1 MHFEL
6 HKSEALNRQR
16 YWLSSNEITD
26 LLVDTRACFCG
37 NGASAVSMVKC
48 EASSMGRKRNG
59 RAQSVHAFHGAIACG
74 VTKGIHL
81 FCLRSHLLGTS

>member
-26 LLVDTRACFCG
+26 VMICLLLWEWSISSQHGKVRG
-37 NGASAVSMVKC
+37 LLHGA
-48 EASSMGRKRNG
+48 EEDGRE
-59 RAQSVHAFHGAIACG
+59 QSVHAFHGAIACG

>member
-26 LLVDTRACFCG
+26 LLVDKSKLLWES
-37 NGASAVSMVKC
+37 SAVSMVKC

-59 RAQSVHAFHGAIACG
+59 REQSVHAFHGAIACG